1 MGGQVL
7 HKAPADKEVQKILTT
22 HPKLCVGVQ
31 LWDTDLYQIKDVEMN
46 RVDDRVAIVTGG
58 GSGIGEA
65 SCELLAEAGACM
77 VVTDINEEA
86 AQHTADIIKQRGGR
100 AISLH
105 QDVTEETRWQE
116 VVDTALAEYGKVDVL
131 VNNAG
136 ISGAGIDNIEES
148 TFDDWRRIM
157 NINLDAVY
165 LGCRKA
171 VDVMKKDG
179 GSIVN
184 ISSVMGIVAGAGP
197 AYNASKGGV
206 RLLTKSIAAYC
217 GKMEYKI
224 RVNSVHPG
232 YIWTPMIRNIV
243 DGFEDVE
250 TEEELYAMLVMLHP
264 IGRLGVAEDIAK
276 GVRFLAS
283 DDSSFMTGS
292 ELVIDGGYTAV

>member
-1 MGGQVL
+1 M
-7 HKAPADKEVQKILTT
+7 
-22 HPKLCVGVQ
+22 
-31 LWDTDLYQIKDVEMN
+31 KDVKGDEMN

-58 GSGIGEA
+58 GSGIGQA
-65 SCELLAEAGACM
+65 SCELLAEAGAGI
-77 VVTDINEEA
+77 VVTDINEESA
-86 AQHTADIIKQRGGR
+86 RHSADIIKQRGGR
-100 AISLH
+100 AISIH
-105 QDVTEETRWQE
+105 QDVTHEGRWQE
-116 VVDTALAEYGKVDVL
+116 VVDAALSEFGKVDIL

-136 ISGAGIDNIEES
+136 VSGAGSDNIEEGS
-148 TFDDWRRIM
+148 FEDWRRIM

-171 VDVMKKDG
+171 VELMKKDG
-179 GSIVN
+179 GSIIN

-243 DGFEDVE
+243 DRFDDVE
-250 TEEELYAMLVMLHP
+250 TEEELYEMLVMLHP
-264 IGRLGVAEDIAK
+264 IGRLGVAEDIAR

-292 ELVIDGGYTAV
+292 ELIIDGGYTAV